1 MNNKN
6 YMNNKINSKIIY
18 KINLSINRVHNN
30 FRNVIGNGIKKYSTV
45 SSFKDVEGN
54 VNVNVNVNV
63 NMNVDIKNI
72 SKYSLNK
79 NVIDSNILNIF
90 DKNFFNLVSYFC
102 VFIKYIS
109 KKQKME
115 LMNTIVMSLEVIGIS
130 KELIDCIVKYI
141 NNYSNKDE
149 LLLDDKGNVKVMK
162 ISNDRVEK
170 LYYNI
175 MESTKVRSININQE
189 LLENLLNVVNN
200 ILNLNIDQ
208 NLNSNIL
215 NILNDIEIN
224 CNNYGTQV
232 YHRKVGGRK
241 HPNRQVEFSQFYYE
255 KYFNLVL
262 SNGIKNINKV
272 FMNWISIEYNLNV
285 DEVVSITK
293 IVNDII
299 INLND
304 SLAVLL
310 FSLAKN
316 NSNGLILINKDS
328 LLSKFHKI
336 DSETKNKFIMNYNR
350 DIGVYSKIIDKIE
363 NTTSLDYSLDK
374 ISLNTPLVKLISYIF
389 DSNISIEDKQIAL
402 EKALIEYELDFLA
415 KNTDNPNTRLK
426 LLHEIYPKL
435 KAGYDKIIYDY
446 SSNNYNMLIKKIN
459 IIKDCNWDVNNKDF
473 YSTIV
478 ILIIMYLGAEKC
490 ISFTFAQLINLLTDS
505 IENHK
510 KTNIVFTLG
519 TRVIRLIKFLKLN
532 ENKKLNKIIPLTVL
546 KEKLSTQ
553 DQIGLYHLGDTLL
566 HIITDNCDIIKEELI
581 KDAAHDTHIVLKIND
596 KFASEL
602 SVGAINLL
610 QLPMLTEPRKIQG
623 NGIYLPYINSLTTN
637 LYLFEGSLIK
647 NKYNQKFKT
656 KGNLNLYNSI
666 NYLNSMK
673 FKINKTMLEFILLEW
688 NNPKS
693 ILFNG
698 HNVYQQILDTD
709 TKEIKFNKRSSNS
722 KYNMYSNIITIA
734 NLYKNTEF
742 YLPVFVDFR
751 GRVYPLSSYIS
762 YQAGDIGRSLLLFA
776 DIYAEKLN
784 KTGIECLNIYLANL
798 AGYDKLPWNKRLAK
812 IDGIVNEFL
821 DSGPEYSDW
830 VKYIEQNIKKI
841 SEPFQFISTMIAK
854 IATLNNPD
862 IPISNP
868 ILFDASCSG
877 LQHIASLTLEQE
889 LARNVNVFT
898 NSKKPSNDYPQDFYL
913 YALGKIKEKLLLSDI
928 ETLRDIKLD
937 RKMIKRSV
945 MTIPYNISL
954 TGIGEHLMEHFQETW
969 VLNYRY
975 IIIPGQATYSG
986 KSLCL
991 TPQQFGQL
999 TKIVYFV
1006 LTKEL
1011 PSLKSLG
1018 EYFDKML
1025 DIFIDLGLPITW
1037 ITPPGLKIKYTN
1049 IKFESKKIKAK
1060 ILKTSKIAT
1069 IRLPT
1074 DSVDKLAMKR
1084 SFMPNFIHSLDAA
1097 NVHILISSMSTKSL
1111 PVFTVH
1117 DCFASTPN
1125 NMNILVTLVKT
1136 AFIDIYFTDEGY
1148 LLKIHK
1154 HFTQTIKSATESY
1167 IPIGLND
1174 TGEISTLSTIENN
1187 STNTDINYN
1196 SNEIDDKVINTH
1208 SQKLI
1213 KIPSL
1218 PIGYM
1223 ERNNKLNDFIKGLFK
1238 SKYFI
1243 G

>member
-1 MNNKN
+1 
-6 YMNNKINSKIIY
+6 
-18 KINLSINRVHNN
+18 VDNN
-30 FRNVIGNGIKKYSTV
+30 FRIGIGNGIKKYSTV
-45 SSFKDVEGN
+45 SSFKDVEGD
-54 VNVNVNVNV
+54 VNV
-63 NMNVDIKNI
+63 NVDIKNI

-90 DKNFFNLVSYFC
+90 DKKFFNLVSYLC
-102 VFIKYIS
+102 VFNKYIS

-115 LMNTIVMSLEVIGIS
+115 LMNTILMSLEVIGIS

-141 NNYSNKDE
+141 NNYSNKDI
-149 LLLDDKGNVKVMK
+149 LLLDGKGTVKVMK

-170 LYYNI
+170 FYYNI
-175 MESTKVRSININQE
+175 MESTKVRSININHE

-200 ILNLNIDQ
+200 IVNLNIDQ
-208 NLNSNIL
+208 NLNSNIQ
-215 NILNDIEIN
+215 NILNDIEIK

-241 HPNRQVEFSQFYYE
+241 HPNREVEFSQFYYE

-272 FMNWISIEYNLNV
+272 FMNWISNDYNLNV

-310 FSLAKN
+310 FTLAKN
-316 NSNGLILINKDS
+316 NSDGLILINKDS

-336 DSETKNKFIMNYNR
+336 DSESKNKFIMNYNR
-350 DIGVYSKIIDKIE
+350 DIGVYTKIIDKIE

-374 ISLNTPLVKLISYIF
+374 IFSLNTPLVKLISYIF

-402 EKALIEYELDFLA
+402 EKALIEYELDFLG
-415 KNTDNPNTRLK
+415 KNTDNPNTRMK

-446 SSNNYNMLIKKIN
+446 SSNNYNMLIKKMN

-478 ILIIMYLGAEKC
+478 ILIIMYLGGDKC

-532 ENKKLNKIIPLTVL
+532 ENTKLNKIIPLTVL
-546 KEKLSTQ
+546 KDKLSTQ

-581 KDAAHDTHIVLKIND
+581 KDAAHDTHLVLKIND

-610 QLPMLTEPRKIQG
+610 QLPMLTEPRKIKA

-656 KGNLNLYNSI
+656 NGNLNLYNSI

-734 NLYKNTEF
+734 SLYKDTEF

-776 DIYAEKLN
+776 DNYAEKLN

-798 AGYDKLPWNKRLAK
+798 AGYDKLPWNKRLEK

-821 DSGPEYSDW
+821 ESGPEYSDW
-830 VKYIEQNIKKI
+830 VKYIEQNINKI

-854 IATLNNPD
+854 IAILNNPD

-877 LQHIASLTLEQE
+877 LQHIAALTLEQE

-898 NSKKPSNDYPQDFYL
+898 NSTKPSNDYPQDFYL
-913 YALGKIKEKLLLSDI
+913 YALGKIKEKLLVSDI
-928 ETLRDIKLD
+928 EILRDIKLD

-945 MTIPYNISL
+945 MTIPYNISM
-954 TGIGEHLMEHFQETW
+954 TGIGEHLMEHFQESW
-969 VLNYRY
+969 VLNYRH
-975 IIIPGQATYSG
+975 IIIPAHATYSG
-986 KSLCL
+986 KTLCL

-1025 DIFIDLGLPITW
+1025 DIFIELDLPITW

-1174 TGEISTLSTIENN
+1174 TGEISTVSTIENN

-1208 SQKLI
+1208 TQKVI
-1213 KIPSL
+1213 SIPTL